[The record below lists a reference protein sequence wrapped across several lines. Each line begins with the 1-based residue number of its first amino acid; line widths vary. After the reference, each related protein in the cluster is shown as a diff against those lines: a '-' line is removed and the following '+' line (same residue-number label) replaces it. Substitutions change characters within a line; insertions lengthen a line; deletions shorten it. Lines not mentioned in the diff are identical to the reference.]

1 MKPHTLDLR
10 VDDRYLQT
18 EAKIFDQIMQILH
31 VTEIS
36 YFMALPF
43 VKKKKKEVSLKPGL
57 SLCLQENRA

>member
-31 VTEIS
+31 VHVAEIS

-43 VKKKKKEVSLKPGL
+43 VIKKK
-57 SLCLQENRA
+57 RYR

>member
-31 VTEIS
+31 VAEIS
-36 YFMALPF
+36 YFMALLF
-43 VKKKKKEVSLKPGL
+43 VKKKKKK
-57 SLCLQENRA
+57 RYR

>member
-31 VTEIS
+31 VAEIS
-36 YFMALPF
+36 YFMALPL
-43 VKKKKKEVSLKPGL
+43 VKNVVSLKPGL